1 MQPVKAKQAKGS
13 RVAGRD
19 GAVLP
24 DEGGLVLPRFL
35 RWPVRHV
42 ARILNGGFSM
52 SPRKVAGLTVA
63 VVLTGGAA
71 GLVQGGQA
79 DEMLAGATAW
89 AGFRIADVQIEG
101 VKEISRIDVLTNI
114 DLGAE
119 RSLFSFD
126 VHKAR
131 DELKRLAWASDVSV
145 SKAYPDKVIV
155 KVVERTP
162 FAIWQNGQA
171 LYLVERD
178 GHEIVPYDDRFAG
191 LPLIVGKGANSEAAA
206 LIASV
211 ERHAE
216 LAGQVKAYVWVADR
230 RWNLT
235 LNNGINVLLPET
247 GAEQQ
252 LAALASMQREEGVF
266 DRAIEVID
274 LRFNDRVVIRLT
286 PEAAEQRKTIMDAR
300 IEQLKKQAK
309 EANI

>member
-1 MQPVKAKQAKGS
+1 M
-13 RVAGRD
+13 D
-19 GAVLP
+19 
-24 DEGGLVLPRFL
+24 D
-35 RWPVRHV
+35 
-42 ARILNGGFSM
+42 
-52 SPRKVAGLTVA
+52 
-63 VVLTGGAA
+63 
-71 GLVQGGQA
+71 
-79 DEMLAGATAW
+79 
-89 AGFRIADVQIEG
+89 
-101 VKEISRIDVLTNI
+101 
-114 DLGAE
+114 
-119 RSLFSFD
+119 
-126 VHKAR
+126 